1 MWFGRVSKALHKDC
15 STYNYSFME
24 NMESK
29 NSMPSFKVTK
39 STNEVMDPSS
49 FGNTELSQ
57 ILDVCNIINNSV
69 CTVAQ
74 TVQYI
79 ADIKV
84 QIKELDAQ
92 LEAFLAQ
99 TSANLERFKTAM
111 PVLEGQLNNISNRL
125 DRITD
130 SILTQTQNSEMS
142 EDLMKKHSMML
153 DLLESTNN
161 SFNNMLMRIL
171 AL

>member
-1 MWFGRVSKALHKDC
+1 
-15 STYNYSFME
+15 ME
-24 NMESK
+24 NR
-29 NSMPSFKVTK
+29 NSMASFDDVTNFGDRN
-39 STNEVMDPSS
+39 STPTLDETANANELIDPTS
-49 FGNTELSQ
+49 FGNPELEQ
-57 ILDVCNIINNSV
+57 IMAVCNIIGDTV

-74 TVQYI
+74 TVQHI
-79 ADIKV
+79 ANIKL
-84 QIKELDAQ
+84 QIKELDAR
-92 LEAFLAQ
+92 LEAFIAQ

-111 PVLEGQLNNISNRL
+111 PVLEGQLNNISSRL

-130 SILTQTQNSEMS
+130 SIIAQTQNSEMS